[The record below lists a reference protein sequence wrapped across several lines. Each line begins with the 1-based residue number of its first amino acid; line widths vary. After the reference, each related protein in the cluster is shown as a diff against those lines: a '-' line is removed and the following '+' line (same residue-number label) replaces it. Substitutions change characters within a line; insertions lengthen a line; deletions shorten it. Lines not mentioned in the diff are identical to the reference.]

1 MVGDDASYARSYN
14 DVPSSLAIVEAM
26 IRLNDVLSSADC
38 MVSFKD
44 RTDTIKVLLEDTQH
58 VLNFKLITPF

>member
-1 MVGDDASYARSYN
+1 MVGDDASCVRSYS

-26 IRLNDVLSSADC
+26 LRLNDVLSSADC

-44 RTDTIKVLLEDTQH
+44 RIEAIKVLLEDTQH